1 MEPSSWLG
9 LVAVLVSTLG
19 SVAGTWLGKTKTIV
33 QEIPA
38 APTELPTAPPQ
49 PAGTWTVSPE
59 MYRWFQDQMSALH
72 ARMRVLE
79 DAERESRSRAD
90 RTDRLLGLA
99 LDHISAQDEQL
110 RAAGLPLIPMDP
122 ELVAARDSR

>member
-9 LVAVLVSTLG
+9 LLAVVVSTLG
-19 SVAGTWLGKTKTIV
+19 TVAGTWLGRTRTTV

-38 APTELPTAPPQ
+38 DGMSQAPPQ
-49 PAGTWTVSPE
+49 PEGTWTVSPE

-72 ARMRVLE
+72 GRVRTLE
-79 DAERESRSRAD
+79 DAEAEARTRAD

-99 LDHISAQDEQL
+99 LDHISQQDA
-110 RAAGLPLIPMDP
+110 RMTATGMPLVPMAP
-122 ELVAARDSR
+122 ELVAARDAR